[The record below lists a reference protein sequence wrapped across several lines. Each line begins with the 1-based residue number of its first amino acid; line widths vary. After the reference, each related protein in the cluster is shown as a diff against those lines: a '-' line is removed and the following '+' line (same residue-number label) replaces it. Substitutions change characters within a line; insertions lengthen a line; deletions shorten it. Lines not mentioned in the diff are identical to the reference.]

1 MSFHVFGFV
10 LFKSKQT
17 FGKWNLSLS
26 EMWKMLSKNPKRG
39 WSHTAYWIPTLLL
52 SLYSFKCPPWQTS
65 DIHSNYLVNRDLR
78 PNCCAEGGLNVR
90 VHIMSKHFYLESRY
104 FAKVK
109 IVFRMIFEIKRV
121 KVFMSSLI
129 SNQFVYGG
137 WDSITLPCFHKA
149 SFLLILDYN
158 QCPVV
163 QSFFWGIPTVVW
175 PRWIYSILLIIY
187 IFLKNLLAFQLRNFQ
202 ASRAWLMIKKEKSL
216 IFEALRDIKAI

>member
-109 IVFRMIFEIKRV
+109 SFQDDFWDKACKSVYEFFNIQPVCLWWLGFDYPAVF
-121 KVFMSSLI
+121 S
-129 SNQFVYGG
+129 Q
-137 WDSITLPCFHKA
+137 
-149 SFLLILDYN
+149 
-158 QCPVV
+158 
-163 QSFFWGIPTVVW
+163 
-175 PRWIYSILLIIY
+175 SILSADPGLQSVSSCTV
-187 IFLKNLLAFQLRNFQ
+187 FFLRNSHCGL
-202 ASRAWLMIKKEKSL
+202 A
-216 IFEALRDIKAI
+216 